1 MKNFQLKGL
10 LRVIFTPFLDH
21 APYIGGMKLY
31 FAQMPEVKIEVEGI
45 LGDLNVNLV
54 EKLIKDNLRNK
65 MVNPHKITKSFTKLI
80 ASKSL
85 KCPEYSGM
93 LGVKLNQARNL
104 LNNGSL
110 LIPGDISDPYAI
122 ITLGKNHALKK
133 YAQFT
138 GSNH

>member
-10 LRVIFTPFLDH
+10 LRVIFTSFLDQ
-21 APYIGGMKLY
+21 APYVGGMKLY
-31 FAQMPEVKIEVEGI
+31 FAEMPEVKIQVEAI
-45 LGDLNVNLV
+45 LGDFNVNLV

-85 KCPEYSGM
+85 KCPEYSGV

-104 LNNGSL
+104 FNNGSL

-122 ITLGKNHALKK
+122 ITLGKNNNDASKENDNFS
-133 YAQFT
+133 Q
-138 GSNH
+138 